1 MGTPNGTDE
10 RSGAGCP
17 TGSGYHHQTVGF
29 VYLCCL
35 WYNWSVEA
43 VCDSLMR
50 LLSMNKQPNE
60 RVLTKDDGDLFQ
72 LVKRLTEEQPP
83 GQALGLES
91 VIVGERL
98 VLSTPPGVAVPASTC
113 AGAGIRE
120 IEINL
125 PDVRVIVSLNPVAA

>member
-1 MGTPNGTDE
+1 
-10 RSGAGCP
+10 
-17 TGSGYHHQTVGF
+17 
-29 VYLCCL
+29 
-35 WYNWSVEA
+35 
-43 VCDSLMR
+43 
-50 LLSMNKQPNE
+50 MNKQQNE

-83 GQALGLES
+83 GHALDLES

-98 VLSTPPGVAVPASTC
+98 VLSTRPGVAVPAN
-113 AGAGIRE
+113 IRE

>member
-1 MGTPNGTDE
+1 
-10 RSGAGCP
+10 
-17 TGSGYHHQTVGF
+17 
-29 VYLCCL
+29 
-35 WYNWSVEA
+35 
-43 VCDSLMR
+43 
-50 LLSMNKQPNE
+50 MNKQQNE

-83 GQALGLES
+83 GHALGLES

-98 VLSTPPGVAVPASTC
+98 VLSTPPGVAVPAN
-113 AGAGIRE
+113 IRE